1 MLRSG
6 LPFLSGIGAGLGS
19 LAPTVAAPT
28 RYFCLVPLLSSDRR
42 LPLLYA
48 IILVDVI
55 VGAAVGPVLP
65 EFVRGLPQ
73 PQLWLSVGT
82 GVFLGVQLF
91 SAPLLGRL
99 SDGYGRRPIF
109 ILSAIGTLLA
119 NVLLL
124 PVQAG
129 LYFVNRVS
137 DGLTNGMYATVRS
150 AITDIS
156 PPERLFRNLGIEG
169 AIISLGFVLGPM
181 ASGLMLTFLQVPPAQ
196 QAGYVV
202 RLAVALAALN
212 IALSLWLPETH
223 AGRGGVRGAE
233 LRAELAASLNPLTL
247 WARLRA
253 KDQQSPGVRRIVLTQ
268 VALTLSTGYYFYF
281 VPFASLGPL
290 HFDARQIS
298 YFFMSFGALSVGLN
312 NVFYTFVADRLDQ
325 RRAIVWLAA
334 LGAPVLAGYGLMG
347 TSKVALY
354 ALVTADCL
362 TLSLIQ
368 GLLEGRLARRTTETD
383 RGEIFGLNQAF
394 QSLASF
400 GTALVFG
407 GLSVLDLRL
416 PWAWFALC
424 LAAAAGLA
432 AWPEPAVEADTA
444 AAPK

>member
-1 MLRSG
+1 M
-6 LPFLSGIGAGLGS
+6 
-19 LAPTVAAPT
+19 
-28 RYFCLVPLLSSDRR
+28 PLLPSDRL

-48 IILVDVI
+48 IILLDVI

-65 EFVRGLPQ
+65 EFVRGLHQ

-99 SDGYGRRPIF
+99 GDGYGRRPIF
-109 ILSAIGTLLA
+109 ILSAVGTLLA
-119 NVLLL
+119 NALLL
-124 PVQAG
+124 PVRAS

-150 AITDIS
+150 AITDVS
-156 PPERLFRNLGIEG
+156 RPEQLFRNLGIEG

-181 ASGLMLTFLQVPPAQ
+181 ASGLLLSVLQVPPAL
-196 QAGYVV
+196 QATYVV

-212 IALSLWLPETH
+212 VLLSLWLPETH
-223 AGRGGVRGAE
+223 RQRSGVRGAE
-233 LRAELAASLNPLTL
+233 LRAELIQAINPLTL
-247 WARLRA
+247 WARLREKNA
-253 KDQQSPGVRRIVLTQ
+253 LNPGIRRIVLTQ

-281 VPFASLGPL
+281 VPFLSLGPMR
-290 HFDARQIS
+290 FDARQIS
-298 YFFMSFGALSVGLN
+298 YMFMFFGGLSIVLN
-312 NVFYTFVADRLDQ
+312 YGFYTYLADRIDQ

-334 LGAPVLAGYGLMG
+334 LGVPVLAGYGLMG

-368 GLLEGRLARRTTETD
+368 GLLEGRLARHTTEAD

-394 QSLASF
+394 QSFASF
-400 GTALVFG
+400 STALVFG

-416 PWAWFALC
+416 PWGWFALC
-424 LAAAAGLA
+424 LAAVAWLA
-432 AWPEPAVEADTA
+432 ARRQ
-444 AAPK
+444 

>member
-1 MLRSG
+1 
-6 LPFLSGIGAGLGS
+6 
-19 LAPTVAAPT
+19 
-28 RYFCLVPLLSSDRR
+28 VPLLPSDRR

-48 IILVDVI
+48 IILLDVI

-65 EFVRGLPQ
+65 EFVRGLRQ

-91 SAPLLGRL
+91 SAPVLGRL

-109 ILSAIGTLLA
+109 ILSAVGTLLA
-119 NVLLL
+119 NALLL
-124 PVQAG
+124 PVRAG

-156 PPERLFRNLGIEG
+156 RPEQLFRNLGIEG

-181 ASGLMLTFLQVPPAQ
+181 ASGLLLSALRVPPAQ
-196 QAGYVV
+196 QAPYVV

-212 IALSLWLPETH
+212 VLLSLWLPETH
-223 AGRGGVRGAE
+223 RQRSGVRGAE
-233 LRAELAASLNPLTL
+233 LRAELALAINPLTL
-247 WARLRA
+247 WARLRE
-253 KDQQSPGVRRIVLTQ
+253 KDALAPGLRRIVLTQ

-290 HFDARQIS
+290 QLDAQGIS
-298 YFFMSFGALSVGLN
+298 YFFMYFGALSIMLN
-312 NVFYTFVADRLDQ
+312 YGFYTYLADRLDQ

-334 LGAPVLAGYGLMG
+334 LGVPVLAGYGLMG

-368 GLLEGRLARRTTETD
+368 GLLEGRLARHTTEAD
-383 RGEIFGLNQAF
+383 RGEVFGLNQAF
-394 QSLASF
+394 QSFASF
-400 GTALVFG
+400 STALVFG

-424 LAAAAGLA
+424 LAAVAVLA
-432 AWPEPAVEADTA
+432 ARREPKKEMLLPHPSGGAHPAVMVV
-444 AAPK
+444 P

>member
-1 MLRSG
+1 MPAIPAR
-6 LPFLSGIGAGLGS
+6 
-19 LAPTVAAPT
+19 
-28 RYFCLVPLLSSDRR
+28 C

-48 IILVDVI
+48 IILVDVV

-82 GVFLGVQLF
+82 GIFLGVQLF

-109 ILSAIGTLLA
+109 IISAVGTLLA
-119 NVLLL
+119 NALLL
-124 PVQAG
+124 PVRAG

-181 ASGLMLTFLQVPPAQ
+181 AAGLLLTLLQVPISQ
-196 QAGYVV
+196 QATYVV
-202 RLAVALAALN
+202 RLAVGLAALN
-212 IALSLWLPETH
+212 VLLSCWLPETH
-223 AGRGGVRGAE
+223 HQRNGVRGSE
-233 LRAELAASLNPLTL
+233 LRTELGLAINPLTL

-253 KDQQSPGVRRIVLTQ
+253 KNASNPGVRRIVLTQ

-281 VPFASLGPL
+281 VPFVSMGPL
-290 HFDARQIS
+290 HLDARGIAYMFM
-298 YFFMSFGALSVGLN
+298 YFGGLSIGLN
-312 NVFYTFVADRLDQ
+312 YVFYTFWADRLNQ

-334 LGAPVLAGYGLMG
+334 IGTPVLLGYGLVG
-347 TSKVALY
+347 TSK
-354 ALVTADCL
+354 TAFYVIITLDCL

-368 GLLEGRLARRTTETD
+368 GLLEGRLARHTTEAD

-394 QSLASF
+394 QALASF
-400 GTALVFG
+400 STAIVFG
-407 GLSVLDLRL
+407 ALSVLDLRL
-416 PWAWFALC
+416 PWGWFALC
-424 LAAAAGLA
+424 LAAVAWLA
-432 AWPEPAVEADTA
+432 ARREAPPAAQI
-444 AAPK
+444 APAPDFD

>member
-1 MLRSG
+1 MLASPNR
-6 LPFLSGIGAGLGS
+6 
-19 LAPTVAAPT
+19 T
-28 RYFCLVPLLSSDRR
+28 

-48 IILVDVI
+48 IILVDVV

-65 EFVRGLPQ
+65 EFVRGLRE

-109 ILSAIGTLLA
+109 ILAAAGTLLA

-124 PVQAG
+124 PVRAR

-156 PPERLFRNLGIEG
+156 PPKRLFRNLGIEG

-181 ASGLMLTFLQVPPAQ
+181 AAGVLLTTLRVPPAQ

-212 IALSLWLPETH
+212 VGLSCWLPETL
-223 AGRGGVRGAE
+223 RQRNVVRGAE
-233 LRAELAASLNPLTL
+233 LRAELALSINPFTL

-253 KDQQSPGVRRIVLTQ
+253 KDASNPGVRRIVLTQ

-281 VPFASLGPL
+281 VPFVSMGPL
-290 HFDARQIS
+290 HLDARGIS
-298 YFFMSFGALSVGLN
+298 YMFMFFGGLSIVLN
-312 NVFYTFVADRLDQ
+312 YGFYAYLADRLNQ
-325 RRAIVWLAA
+325 RRAIIWLAA
-334 LGAPVLAGYGLMG
+334 LGTPVLFGYGLVG
-347 TSKVALY
+347 TSKVAFYVLIT
-354 ALVTADCL
+354 LDCF

-368 GLLEGRLARRTTETD
+368 GLLEGRLARHTTKAD

-394 QSLASF
+394 QALASF
-400 GTALVFG
+400 ATAVVFG
-407 GLSVLDLRL
+407 TLSVLDLRL

-424 LAAAAGLA
+424 LAAVAGLA
-432 AWPEPAVEADTA
+432 ARREPGVG
-444 AAPK
+444 

>member
-1 MLRSG
+1 MSI
-6 LPFLSGIGAGLGS
+6 LP
-19 LAPTVAAPT
+19 
-28 RYFCLVPLLSSDRR
+28 SDRR

-65 EFVRGLPQ
+65 EFVRGLPR

-82 GVFLGVQLF
+82 GLFLGVQLF
-91 SAPLLGRL
+91 SAPLLRRL
-99 SDGYGRRPIF
+99 GDGYGRRPIF
-109 ILSAIGTLLA
+109 ILSAVGTLLA
-119 NVLLL
+119 NALLL
-124 PVQAG
+124 PVRAG

-181 ASGLMLTFLQVPPAQ
+181 AAGIMLTFLHVPPAQ
-196 QAGYVV
+196 QATYVV
-202 RLAVALAALN
+202 RLALALAALN
-212 IALSLWLPETH
+212 VGLSLWLPETH
-223 AGRGGVRGAE
+223 ASLGGVRGAE

-247 WARLRA
+247 LARLRA
-253 KDQQSPGVRRIVLTQ
+253 KNQRSPGLRRIVLTQ

-290 HFDARQIS
+290 HLDAQQIS
-298 YFFMSFGALSVGLN
+298 YFFMYFGALSVGLN
-312 NVFYTFVADRLDQ
+312 YVFYTFLADRLDQ

-334 LGAPVLAGYGLMG
+334 LGTPVLAGYGLMG
-347 TSKVALY
+347 TSKLTLY

-368 GLLEGRLARRTTETD
+368 GLLEGRLARRTTEAD

-424 LAAAAGLA
+424 LAAVAGLA
-432 AWPEPAVEADTA
+432 GWPEPAPGPDTA
-444 AAPK
+444 TGRA

>member
-1 MLRSG
+1 M
-6 LPFLSGIGAGLGS
+6 PA
-19 LAPTVAAPT
+19 
-28 RYFCLVPLLSSDRR
+28 DRR

-48 IILVDVI
+48 VILVDVI

-65 EFVRGLPQ
+65 DFVRGLPQ

-109 ILSAIGTLLA
+109 ILSAVGTLLA

-124 PVQAG
+124 PVRAG

-181 ASGLMLTFLQVPPAQ
+181 AAGLLLTLLAVPPAQ

-212 IALSLWLPETH
+212 VLLSFWLPETH
-223 AGRGGVRGAE
+223 GQRNGIRGAE
-233 LRAELAASLNPLTL
+233 LRQELALSVNPLTL
-247 WARLRA
+247 WARLA
-253 KDQQSPGVRRIVLTQ
+253 TKNASNPGVKRVVLTQ

-281 VPFASLGPL
+281 VPFVSLGPL
-290 HFDARQIS
+290 QLDARGIS
-298 YFFMSFGALSVGLN
+298 YMFMYFGGLSILLN
-312 NVFYTFVADRLDQ
+312 YGFYTFLADRINQ
-325 RRAIVWLAA
+325 RRAIVILAT
-334 LGAPVLAGYGLMG
+334 LGVPVLLGYGLVG
-347 TSKVALY
+347 TDLRTFYVFITL
-354 ALVTADCL
+354 DCL

-368 GLLEGRLARRTTETD
+368 GLLEGRLAQLTTEAD

-394 QSLASF
+394 QALASF
-400 GTALVFG
+400 ATAVVFG
-407 GLSVLDLRL
+407 LLSVLDLRL
-416 PWAWFALC
+416 PWGWFALC
-424 LAAAAGLA
+424 MVAVALLAARR
-432 AWPEPAVEADTA
+432 EESV
-444 AAPK
+444 

>member
-1 MLRSG
+1 MPD
-6 LPFLSGIGAGLGS
+6 LPA
-19 LAPTVAAPT
+19 
-28 RYFCLVPLLSSDRR
+28 RC
-42 LPLLYA
+42 LPLLYT
-48 IILVDVI
+48 IILVDVV

-82 GVFLGVQLF
+82 GIFLGVQLF

-109 ILSAIGTLLA
+109 ILSAVGTLLA

-124 PVQAG
+124 PVRAG

-181 ASGLMLTFLQVPPAQ
+181 AAGLLLTILQVPTSQ
-196 QAGYVV
+196 QASYVV
-202 RLAVALAALN
+202 RLAVGLAALN
-212 IALSLWLPETH
+212 VLLSIWLPETH
-223 AGRGGVRGAE
+223 HQRNGVRGSE
-233 LRAELAASLNPLTL
+233 LRAELGLAINPLTL
-247 WARLRA
+247 WARLQA
-253 KDQQSPGVRRIVLTQ
+253 KNASNPGVRRIVLTQ

-281 VPFASLGPL
+281 VPFVSLGPL
-290 HFDARQIS
+290 HLDARGIAYMFM
-298 YFFMSFGALSVGLN
+298 YFGGLSIGLN
-312 NVFYTFVADRLDQ
+312 YVFYTFWADRLNQ

-334 LGAPVLAGYGLMG
+334 IGTPVLLGYGLVG
-347 TSKVALY
+347 TSK
-354 ALVTADCL
+354 TAFYVIITLDCF

-368 GLLEGRLARRTTETD
+368 GLLEGRLARHTTEAD

-394 QSLASF
+394 QALASF
-400 GTALVFG
+400 STAIVFG
-407 GLSVLDLRL
+407 ALSVLDLRL
-416 PWAWFALC
+416 PWGWFALC
-424 LAAAAGLA
+424 LAAVAWLA
-432 AWPEPAVEADTA
+432 ARREAPPAVRI
-444 AAPK
+444 APTPGLESS

>member
-1 MLRSG
+1 MFYQGRKR
-6 LPFLSGIGAGLGS
+6 GIA
-19 LAPTVAAPT
+19 LADGHQPDYPAA
-28 RYFCLVPLLSSDRR
+28 VPLLCRVPLPSDRR
-42 LPLLYA
+42 LLLLYA

-82 GVFLGVQLF
+82 GIFLGVQLF

-99 SDGYGRRPIF
+99 GDGYGRRPIF
-109 ILSAIGTLLA
+109 ILSAMGTLLA
-119 NVLLL
+119 NMLLL
-124 PVQAG
+124 PVRTG
-129 LYFVNRVS
+129 LYFANRVS
-137 DGLTNGMYATVRS
+137 DGLTNGMYATVRA

-181 ASGLMLTFLQVPPAQ
+181 AAGLMLTFLAVPPGQ
-196 QAGYVV
+196 QATYVV

-212 IALSLWLPETH
+212 VLLSVWLPETH

-233 LRAELAASLNPLTL
+233 LRAELSLAINPLTL
-247 WARLRA
+247 WARLRE
-253 KDQQSPGVRRIVLTQ
+253 KNEQNPGVRRIVLTQ

-290 HFDARQIS
+290 HLDARQIS
-298 YFFMSFGALSVGLN
+298 YFFMYFGTLSVGLN
-312 NVFYTFVADRLDQ
+312 YVFYTYFADRINQ

-347 TSKVALY
+347 TSKLALY
-354 ALVTADCL
+354 VLVTLDCF

-368 GLLEGRLARRTTETD
+368 GLLEGRLARHTTEAD

-424 LAAAAGLA
+424 LGAVAVLA
-432 AWPEPAVEADTA
+432 ATDSEGR
-444 AAPK
+444 KRG